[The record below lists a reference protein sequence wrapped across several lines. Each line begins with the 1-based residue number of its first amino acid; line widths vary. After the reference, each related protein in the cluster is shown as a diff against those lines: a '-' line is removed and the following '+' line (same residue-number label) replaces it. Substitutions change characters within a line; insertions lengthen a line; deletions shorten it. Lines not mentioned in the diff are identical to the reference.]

1 MSFRAKLAMFFVLV
15 VVVPMLATTFVLLR
29 LVGDNETGKADARL
43 ASRQVVAVNLA
54 RQARKD
60 ADRAAQRIARDA
72 ALRRALTTG
81 DRRAIVA
88 RLRVLRSDAGLARVR
103 LVRRGQVIADAGT
116 RRAVFPTLRTLVAP
130 SGSPYG
136 TLAVATTDGPRF
148 ARHVK
153 SVTGLV
159 AIVAISGQLAGATLR
174 VPGGTLLPG
183 RRATLDV
190 AGAHLRAASF
200 DSTGFGGA
208 GARVTVLEPAAVVGD
223 AQTRSRGLVI
233 ALLLGF
239 LSLALTL
246 GIVVSRSLSHQL
258 QRFLEAA
265 RRIGAGD
272 FSARVTAQGSDDLA
286 QLGDEFNK
294 MAGQLAERVDELR
307 VERERLRGA
316 LRRTGT
322 AVASNLDR
330 DGLLDVVVAAAV
342 DGVGADAGRASVVDQ
357 PGAPP
362 RVTAGSAADDWLAA
376 AMSRAEAQALA
387 TGEPAEVA
395 AGAGAALARPL
406 QGREGTTLAIVTIAR
421 SRAAFTAEERDLLAY
436 LAVQGAASIENV
448 MLHERAEH
456 QAATDALTG
465 LANRRQFEERL
476 LAEVDRTRRFPAPL
490 GLMMLD
496 IDHFKQVNDRFGHQA
511 GDDVLRAVAGA
522 VSACARDIDVAA
534 RYGGEEMAV
543 LLPGADTAGALAAA
557 ERLRKAV
564 QELDTGIRD
573 ADGDP
578 VRVTVSL
585 GVASLGEGPA
595 DGDDLVAQADAALYR
610 AKRAGRNRSEAAA
623 PAAVGGSQ

>member
-15 VVVPMLATTFVLLR
+15 VVVPMLATAFVLLR
-29 LVGDNETGKADARL
+29 LVGDNEAGKADARL
-43 ASRQVVAVNLA
+43 ASRQTVAVNLT
-54 RQARKD
+54 RQLRED
-60 ADRAAQRIARDA
+60 ADVVALRIA
-72 ALRRALTTG
+72 G
-81 DRRAIVA
+81 DA
-88 RLRVLRSDAGLARVR
+88 RLRAALAARDRSRLASRLTALRADAKVARVR
-103 LVRRGQVIADAGT
+103 LVRRGRTIADSGT
-116 RRAVFPTLRTLVAP
+116 TRAVFPTLRTLVAP
-130 SGSPYG
+130 SGAPYG
-136 TLAVATTDGPRF
+136 TLAVAVSDAPDF
-148 ARHVK
+148 ARSVE
-153 SVTGLV
+153 SVTGLD
-159 AIVAISGQLAGATLR
+159 AIVAIAGRLAGATLA

-183 RRATLDV
+183 RRATV
-190 AGAHLRAASF
+190 EIGGAKLRAASF
-200 DSTGFGGA
+200 DSAGFGGKDV
-208 GARVTVLEPAAVVGD
+208 RVTVLEPAAVVGD
-223 AQTRSRGLVI
+223 AQTRSRMLVI
-233 ALLLGF
+233 GLLLGF
-239 LSLALTL
+239 MSLALTL
-246 GIVVSRSLSHQL
+246 GVVVSRSLSGQL

-272 FSARVTAQGSDDLA
+272 FSARVTAQGADDLA

-342 DGVGADAGRASVVDQ
+342 DGVGADAGRASVVDE
-357 PGAPP
+357 PGAEP
-362 RVTAGSAADDWLAA
+362 RVAASSGADDWLDA
-376 AMSRAEAQALA
+376 AMSRAEAQAIQ
-387 TGEPAEVA
+387 TGEPSEVA

-406 QGREGTTLAIVTIAR
+406 QGREGRTIAVVTIAR
-421 SRAAFTAEERDLLAY
+421 SRAAFTDEERDILAY
-436 LAVQGAASIENV
+436 LSAQGAASIENV

-496 IDHFKQVNDRFGHQA
+496 VDHFKNVNDRHGHQA
-511 GDDVLRAVAGA
+511 GDDVLRAVAGTLA
-522 VSACARDIDVAA
+522 ACARDVDVAA

-543 LLPGADTAGALAAA
+543 LLPGADVAGAMAAA

-564 QELDTGIRD
+564 EVLDTGILD
-573 ADGDP
+573 AAGEP
-578 VRVTVSL
+578 VRVTVSV
-585 GVASLGEGPA
+585 GVAALGEGPT

-610 AKRAGRNRSEAAA
+610 AKRAGRNRTEAAA
-623 PAAVGGSQ
+623 PSAVA